1 MKALSKRLAL
11 DSKRYY
17 NIHLSIVNAIIPTKL
32 TPKEIDVLSLF
43 MSLKGDIAKDRFGTT
58 ARKLVMKELNL
69 SDGGLGNYLK
79 SLKEKGFISHTNEI
93 LSTLI
98 PNDDKQEYFFQL
110 INEEHVKQESID

>member
-1 MKALSKRLAL
+1 MKALSKRLVL
-11 DSKRYY
+11 DSKRFY

-32 TPKEIDVLSLF
+32 TPKEIEILALF

-79 SLKEKGFISHTNEI
+79 SLKEKGFISPTNEI
-93 LSTLI
+93 LPFLI

-110 INEEHVKQESID
+110 INEEHVKESID